1 MNLGYTVRASHV
13 MLRHPVQGVER
24 VRGRI
29 DRRGD
34 LRELAALSKPVS
46 DFYDA
51 VADWS
56 PRLHALL
63 DLPWPCPTVA
73 PFEQVWD
80 RIVADLVGA
89 GARVGI
95 CSYAGWNDG
104 DKAFAEAIWCIIGHL
119 CPGKVVE
126 TGVAHGLTSRV
137 VLEALERNGRGHLW
151 SIDLPAV
158 DSALHSEIGMAISHN
173 LRPRWTYVPGTARQQ
188 LPRLLDELAEI
199 DLFIHD
205 SLHTG
210 RNQMFELESA
220 WSAMR
225 EGAVAVVDD
234 IDHSVAF
241 RTFVDRG
248 CQRGWLAARHV
259 TGPGLA
265 AEAGLWGLVI
275 KGEEPPQPLPYLPRP
290 QASRAEAVHGIQ
302 ANPHYRALGS
312 LLATQTARERR
323 HARIE
328 LAVTRQIAHA
338 VRSLGPP
345 GGRIL
350 QIQANQGQ
358 ETLLLRDQL
367 ARPGRPVIYDQEDGR
382 DTEVTAATDF
392 ERVDLESA
400 VFPAPDGHFDVVIW
414 NRNLVTVKN
423 AVPALREARR
433 VLSPGG
439 VLVLTVPNL
448 AALHNRALLLFG
460 RQPTTLHINN
470 GDHVRGFAVA
480 SMTRFLERDLEF
492 RVVRFAGVG
501 IAPVAG
507 VSLPRA
513 LRGIGHTVIWV
524 LQKPAGKTP
533 RHSPPGEWPDTVPL
547 PVSTPATVRDHGTV
561 RAHRR

>member
-1 MNLGYTVRASHV
+1 MNLGYTVRASQV

-24 VRGRI
+24 ARGRI

-34 LRELAALSKPVS
+34 MRELATLGKPVS

-63 DLPWPCPTVA
+63 DLPWPCPAVA

-80 RIVADLVGA
+80 RIVADLVSA

-95 CSYAGWNDG
+95 RSYAGWNDG

-119 CPGKVVE
+119 GPGKVVE

-137 VLEALERNGRGHLW
+137 VLEAMERNGRGHLW

-158 DSALHSEIGMAISHN
+158 DSALHSEIGMAISRD

-188 LPRLLDELAEI
+188 LPRLLDELTEI
-199 DLFIHD
+199 DVFIHD

-241 RTFVDRG
+241 RAFVDRG
-248 CQRGWLAARHV
+248 GQLGWLAAKHV

-265 AEAGLWGLVI
+265 AEAGLWGLAI
-275 KGEEPPQPLPYLPRP
+275 KGEEPSQPLPRPPRT
-290 QASRAEAVHGIQ
+290 SRAETTRDIR
-302 ANPHYRALGS
+302 ANPHYQALGS
-312 LLATQTARERR
+312 LLAPQTARELR

-328 LAVTRQIAHA
+328 LAVTREIAHA
-338 VRSLGPP
+338 VRHLGPP

-350 QIQANQGQ
+350 QIQAHQGQ

-367 ARPGRPVIYDQEDGR
+367 ARPGRPVIYDQEDAR
-382 DTEVTAATDF
+382 DAEAKAATDF

-400 VFPAPDGHFDVVIW
+400 AFPAPDGLFDIIVW
-414 NRNLVTVKN
+414 NRNLVTLKN
-423 AVPALREARR
+423 AVAALREARR

-448 AALHNRALLLFG
+448 AALHNRALLLVG
-460 RQPTTLHINN
+460 RQPTALHINN
-470 GDHVRGFAVA
+470 GDHVRGFAIG

-492 RVVRFAGVG
+492 RVVRFTSVG

-513 LRGIGHTVIWV
+513 LRGIGHTVLWV
-524 LQKPAGKTP
+524 LRKPAGKTP
-533 RHSPPGEWPDTVPL
+533 GHPSPEEWPDTVPL
-547 PVSTPATVRDHGTV
+547 PVSLPATVRDHVTV
-561 RAHRR
+561 RARRR

>member
-1 MNLGYTVRASHV
+1 MNLGYTVRASQV

-34 LRELAALSKPVS
+34 MRDLAMLGMSVS

-51 VADWS
+51 AADWS
-56 PRLHALL
+56 PRLHVLL
-63 DLPWPCPTVA
+63 GLPWPCPAVT

-95 CSYAGWNDG
+95 RSYAGWNDG

-119 CPGKVVE
+119 RPGKVVE
-126 TGVAHGLTSRV
+126 TGVAHGITSRV
-137 VLEALERNGRGHLW
+137 VLEAMQRNGSGHLW

-158 DSALHSEIGMAISHN
+158 DSALHSEIGMAISPD

-188 LPRLLDELAEI
+188 LPRLLGELTQI

-248 CQRGWLAARHV
+248 GQRGWLAAKHV

-265 AEAGLWGLVI
+265 AEAGLWGLAI
-275 KGEEPPQPLPYLPRP
+275 KGEEAPQPLPRQPR
-290 QASRAEAVHGIQ
+290 ASRASRASRAKTARDIR
-302 ANPHYRALGS
+302 ANPHYQALGS
-312 LLATQTARERR
+312 LLAPQTARETR

-328 LAVTRQIAHA
+328 LAVTREIARA
-338 VRSLGPP
+338 VRDLGPP
-345 GGRIL
+345 GERIL
-350 QIQANQGQ
+350 QIQAQYGQ

-367 ARPGRPVIYDQEDGR
+367 AQPGRPVIYDQEDGR
-382 DTEVTAATDF
+382 DAEAKAATDF
-392 ERVDLESA
+392 ERLDLESA
-400 VFPAPDGHFDVVIW
+400 AFPAPDGLFDVVVW
-414 NRNLVTVKN
+414 NRNLVTLKN
-423 AVPALREARR
+423 AVAALREARR
-433 VLSPGG
+433 VLRPGG

-448 AALHNRALLLFG
+448 AALHNRALLLVG

-470 GDHVRGFAVA
+470 GDHVRGFAVG

-492 RVVRFAGVG
+492 RVLHCTSVG

-513 LRGIGHTVIWV
+513 LRGIGHTVVWV
-524 LQKPAGKTP
+524 LLKPAGNTP
-533 RHSPPGEWPDTVPL
+533 GHPPQAQWPDTIPL
-547 PVSTPATVRDHGTV
+547 PVSTSATGS
-561 RAHRR
+561 

>member
-1 MNLGYTVRASHV
+1 MNLGYTVRASQV

-34 LRELAALSKPVS
+34 MRELAALDKPVS

-51 VADWS
+51 VADGS

-63 DLPWPCPTVA
+63 DLPWPCPEVA

-80 RIVADLVGA
+80 RIVADLISA
-89 GARVGI
+89 GVRVGI
-95 CSYAGWNDG
+95 RSYAGWNDG

-119 CPGKVVE
+119 RPARVVE

-137 VLEALERNGRGHLW
+137 VLEALERNDHGHLW
-151 SIDLPAV
+151 SIDLPAA
-158 DSALHSEIGMAISHN
+158 DSALHSEIGMAISRD

-188 LPRLLDELAEI
+188 LPRLLEELTEI
-199 DLFIHD
+199 DVFIHD

-220 WSAMR
+220 WSTMR
-225 EGAVAVVDD
+225 DGAVAVVDD
-234 IDHSVAF
+234 IDHSLAF

-248 CQRGWLAARHV
+248 QQRGWLAAKHV

-265 AEAGLWGLVI
+265 AETGLWGLAV
-275 KGEEPPQPLPYLPRP
+275 KGQEPSHPLAGPLQSRS
-290 QASRAEAVHGIQ
+290 SRAAAARDIR

-312 LLATQTARERR
+312 LLGNDNARQAR

-328 LAVTRQIAHA
+328 LAVTVEIARA
-338 VRSLGPP
+338 VRNLGPP
-345 GGRIL
+345 GARIL
-350 QIQANQGQ
+350 QIQAHEGQ

-367 ARPGRPVIYDQEDGR
+367 IRPGRPVIYDQEDHR
-382 DTEVTAATDF
+382 DAEAKAVTDF
-392 ERVDLESA
+392 ERVDLESEA
-400 VFPAPDGHFDVVIW
+400 FPAPSGLFDVAIW
-414 NRNLVTVKN
+414 NRNLVTLKN

-439 VLVLTVPNL
+439 LFVLTVPNL
-448 AALHNRALLLFG
+448 AALHNRALLLAG

-480 SMTRFLERDLEF
+480 SMTKFLERDLGF
-492 RVVRFAGVG
+492 GVLSFTSVG
-501 IAPVAG
+501 IAPVTGAP
-507 VSLPRA
+507 LPRP
-513 LRGIGHTVIWV
+513 LRGIGHTAVWI
-524 LQKPAGKTP
+524 LRKPAEKTP
-533 RHSPPGEWPDTVPL
+533 GH
-547 PVSTPATVRDHGTV
+547 STPGKDRDLRWALSGS
-561 RAHRR
+561 AHTRTS